1 MLASGSGTNLQT
13 LIDDPD
19 VKGHIACV
27 VSDKP
32 SALAL
37 ERARQGGIPAEVVSW
52 GKHGSRELFS
62 IALAD
67 VVEKHGGKGV
77 ILAGFMRILSKPFVD
92 RFPGRVINIHPSLLP
107 SFPGRRAV
115 EDALSHGVKV
125 SGVTVHFVDEQV
137 DHGPIIAQRA
147 VPVRSDDT
155 VETLHARVQEEEY
168 QLYPEVVRAF
178 VDGRLGLV
186 DGKVVWD

>member
-32 SALAL
+32 SAPAL
-37 ERARQGGIPAEVVSW
+37 ERARQGDIPAEVVRW
-52 GKHGSRELFS
+52 GEHGSRELFS

-115 EDALSHGVKV
+115 EDALAHGVKV

-155 VETLHARVQEEEY
+155 VETLHARVQEEEH

>member
-13 LIDDPD
+13 LIDDPE

-32 SALAL
+32 SAPAL
-37 ERARQGGIPAEVVSW
+37 QRAHQGGIPAEVVRW
-52 GKHGSRELFS
+52 DEHGSRELFS

-67 VVEKHGGKGV
+67 AVEKHGGKGV
-77 ILAGFMRILSKPFVD
+77 ILAGFMRILSKPFID

-107 SFPGRRAV
+107 AFPGRRAV

-147 VPVRSDDT
+147 VPVRDEDT
-155 VETLHARVQEEEY
+155 VETLHARVQQEEH
-168 QLYPEVVRAF
+168 QLYPAVVRAF
-178 VDGRLGLV
+178 IAERVGLV